1 MFSVAPASVMLIGV
15 LGLFV
20 VMFATTRMALLER
33 KSRRFTVTAPTGR
46 RIVKSSV

>member
-20 VMFATTRMALLER
+20 IMFATTRMALLER
-33 KSRRFTVTAPTGR
+33 KTRSFPLTAPSGR
-46 RIVKSSV
+46 RYVKSSV